1 MTPIEEL
8 EFGYRHGTVPAEVPA
23 AWGARA
29 IVTQDGMVDIPWD
42 RTDCIGRN
50 SDRGFLLAWLNDYFP
65 PLKLQRVLSA
75 ALQDYNVDTRG
86 DVEYQL
92 YADDK
97 IRVVGSAQS
106 SAGYFYITAYLL
118 EGS

>member
-8 EFGYRHGTVPAEVPA
+8 EFGYRGGSVPADVPA

-29 IVTQDGMVDIPWD
+29 IVTQDGHVDIPWD
-42 RTDCIGRN
+42 RTSLIGYDKHRLVA
-50 SDRGFLLAWLNDYFP
+50 LLTETFP
-65 PLKLQRVLSA
+65 LDDLRHHLGEC
-75 ALQDYNVDTRG
+75 LRLGYIDTRG
-86 DVEYQL
+86 DAEYEL

-106 SAGYFYITAYLL
+106 SAGYSYITAYLL

>member
-29 IVTQDGMVDIPWD
+29 IVTQDGHVDIPWD
-42 RTDCIGRN
+42 RTSLIGYDKHRLTVMLEERFPLHN
-50 SDRGFLLAWLNDYFP
+50 LRRGLSD
-65 PLKLQRVLSA
+65 
-75 ALQDYNVDTRG
+75 ALQSHDVDTRS
-86 DVEYQL
+86 DAEYQL
-92 YADDK
+92 YADNE
-97 IRVVGSAQS
+97 IRVVGAAQS

>member
-8 EFGYRHGTVPAEVPA
+8 EFGYRHGSVPAEVPA

-29 IVTQDGMVDIPWD
+29 IVTQDGHVDIPWD
-42 RTDCIGRN
+42 RTSLIGVSWKLTMMLEERFPLHN
-50 SDRGFLLAWLNDYFP
+50 LRRGLSD
-65 PLKLQRVLSA
+65 
-75 ALQDYNVDTRG
+75 ALQSHDVDTRS
-86 DVEYQL
+86 DEYQL
-92 YADDK
+92 YADNE